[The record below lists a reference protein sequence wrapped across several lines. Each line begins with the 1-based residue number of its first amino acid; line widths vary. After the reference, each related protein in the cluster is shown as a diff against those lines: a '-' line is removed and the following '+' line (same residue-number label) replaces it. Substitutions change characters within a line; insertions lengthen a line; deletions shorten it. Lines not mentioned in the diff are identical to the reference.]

1 MDKKKVC
8 GERCGLGGEMWLG
21 GRERLGCGGP
31 VSHDKDVYF
40 T

>member
-8 GERCGLGGEMWLG
+8 GERCGLGA
-21 GRERLGCGGP
+21 ERGQAVEDP